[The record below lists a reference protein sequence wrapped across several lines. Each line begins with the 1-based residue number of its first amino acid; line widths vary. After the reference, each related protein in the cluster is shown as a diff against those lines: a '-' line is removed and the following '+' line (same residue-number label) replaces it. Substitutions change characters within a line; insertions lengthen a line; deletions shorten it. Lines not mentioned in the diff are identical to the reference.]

1 MYLFQLTGMVKSK
14 NLQYICELFHETTGI
29 PVFYTDIDWNILFD
43 FAGSYAYNPL
53 FDSPSELF
61 VRLFDQTDKIIDYPV
76 LKTTQF
82 LENFFLIRIINEQI
96 HTGNIVAGPSLTQSI
111 DEFSVY
117 SLFTAN
123 GSINHK
129 QKKALVEYYRGLPVV
144 GYKKLVSAGMLLY
157 YLVYNKKLDSAAVIE
172 KNAPLLDID
181 IWNKTS
187 STMSE
192 IRQYQLFHHTPMY
205 EKRLAQCIR
214 EGNREK
220 LLAHLRKSHDGEPG
234 MLSKNPLR
242 NQKNL
247 FICSVT
253 IAARAAIEG
262 GLDSELAFTLS
273 DSYIQHVEELNEIG
287 QIASL
292 YLKMLT
298 DFTCRVHRLKSMN
311 YSNTIIKCRDYI
323 TNHIYENITLSQL
336 SKVLSVSSN
345 YLSEK
350 FKKEVGMTISE
361 FIQKEKVEEAKR
373 LLSSTNNSILDIC
386 VSLNFTDQSYFTKIF
401 KKVTG
406 ITPNQYRKT
415 TL

>member
-1 MYLFQLTGMVKSK
+1 
-14 NLQYICELFHETTGI
+14 
-29 PVFYTDIDWNILFD
+29 
-43 FAGSYAYNPL
+43 
-53 FDSPSELF
+53 
-61 VRLFDQTDKIIDYPV
+61 
-76 LKTTQF
+76 
-82 LENFFLIRIINEQI
+82 
-96 HTGNIVAGPSLTQSI
+96 
-111 DEFSVY
+111 
-117 SLFTAN
+117 
-123 GSINHK
+123 
-129 QKKALVEYYRGLPVV
+129 
-144 GYKKLVSAGMLLY
+144 
-157 YLVYNKKLDSAAVIE
+157 
-172 KNAPLLDID
+172 
-181 IWNKTS
+181 
-187 STMSE
+187 
-192 IRQYQLFHHTPMY
+192 
-205 EKRLAQCIR
+205 
-214 EGNREK
+214 
-220 LLAHLRKSHDGEPG
+220 
-234 MLSKNPLR
+234 
-242 NQKNL
+242 
-247 FICSVT
+247 
-253 IAARAAIEG
+253 
-262 GLDSELAFTLS
+262 
-273 DSYIQHVEELNEIG
+273 VEELNEIG

>member
-1 MYLFQLTGMVKSK
+1 
-14 NLQYICELFHETTGI
+14 
-29 PVFYTDIDWNILFD
+29 
-43 FAGSYAYNPL
+43 
-53 FDSPSELF
+53 
-61 VRLFDQTDKIIDYPV
+61 
-76 LKTTQF
+76 
-82 LENFFLIRIINEQI
+82 
-96 HTGNIVAGPSLTQSI
+96 
-111 DEFSVY
+111 
-117 SLFTAN
+117 
-123 GSINHK
+123 
-129 QKKALVEYYRGLPVV
+129 
-144 GYKKLVSAGMLLY
+144 
-157 YLVYNKKLDSAAVIE
+157 
-172 KNAPLLDID
+172 
-181 IWNKTS
+181 
-187 STMSE
+187 
-192 IRQYQLFHHTPMY
+192 
-205 EKRLAQCIR
+205 
-214 EGNREK
+214 
-220 LLAHLRKSHDGEPG
+220 